1 MLKHQQQ
8 AQPGWDAANTEPRI
22 SEHPKISQGGL
33 RDTFLHLLGTGHPVG
48 RCSRE
53 GEEQA
58 AEHSPRPR
66 TLPSSIDLPAVA
78 ASIILLGFN
87 YLAIMNSLATR
98 L

>member
-1 MLKHQQQ
+1 M
-8 AQPGWDAANTEPRI
+8 
-22 SEHPKISQGGL
+22 
-33 RDTFLHLLGTGHPVG
+33 G